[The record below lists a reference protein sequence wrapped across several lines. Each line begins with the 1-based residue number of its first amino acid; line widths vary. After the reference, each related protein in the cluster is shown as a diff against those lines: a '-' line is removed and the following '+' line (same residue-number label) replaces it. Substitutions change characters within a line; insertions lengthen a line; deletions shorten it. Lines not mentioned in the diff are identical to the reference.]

1 MHRIAGPPNH
11 CLEMAP
17 RCIPMKRT
25 CPKLLTTVLFLWGLL
40 FSSCV
45 SVRVQYDYD
54 KTADFSSYSTYAYYP
69 ELETGLSQLDSR
81 RLMKA
86 LDSVMQGKGFL
97 LSEEPDFLINIQS
110 SSYRSPQNS
119 AVGVGMGGGGRN
131 VGGGVSI
138 GLPLGQGNLEREIV
152 FDLVDSQKDAL
163 IWQAVSTSQ
172 FNENATPRE
181 RERKLREVVQKVFAR
196 YPPAK

>member
-1 MHRIAGPPNH
+1 
-11 CLEMAP
+11 
-17 RCIPMKRT
+17 MKRT